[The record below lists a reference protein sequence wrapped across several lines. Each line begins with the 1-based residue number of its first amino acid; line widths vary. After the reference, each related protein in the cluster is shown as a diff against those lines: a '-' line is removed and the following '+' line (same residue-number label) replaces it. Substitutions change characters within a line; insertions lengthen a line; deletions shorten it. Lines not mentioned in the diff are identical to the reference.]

1 MAFRILEYIKL
12 NNRDRQR
19 DSVQRTI
26 CAPRNVEVV
35 GVILGEAG
43 GFYGTIHPM
52 SIHDIGTWCWK
63 SMKYSQINFFG
74 KKTHFGY
81 IFLRW
86 YYMQENLVKINF
98 LWLPFT
104 VRSTIS
110 TFQTPMYVFNWSS
123 IFFKNGYILT
133 VVFFES

>member
-26 CAPRNVEVV
+26 CAPRDVVVV
-35 GVILGEAG
+35 GVILGETG
-43 GFYGTIHPM
+43 GFYGTIQSM
-52 SIHDIGTWCWK
+52 SIHDIGTWGWK
-63 SMKYSQINFFG
+63 SIKYSQIIFSE
-74 KKTHFGY
+74 KKPHFGY

-110 TFQTPMYVFNWSS
+110 TFQTSMYVFNWSS

-133 VVFFES
+133 VVFFEF